1 MLGPLTNPAGAT
13 AQLLGVYDTKLTEMF
28 ADVLKNMGTKRAFV
42 VHGLDGLD
50 EVTITGETRVAELKE
65 GIVRTYNIN
74 PMDYFGRI
82 DPLETIRGG
91 DPSVN
96 AQITRDVLSGK
107 NGACRNVVLINAA
120 WRLLPEK
127 KRDNIKDGIK
137 VAADCIDSG
146 AAVKKLQ
153 ALIELSNS

>member
-1 MLGPLTNPAGAT
+1 M
-13 AQLLGVYDTKLTEMF
+13 
-28 ADVLKNMGTKRAFV
+28 
-42 VHGLDGLD
+42 
-50 EVTITGETRVAELKE
+50 AELKD

-91 DPSVN
+91 DPTVN
-96 AQITRDVLSGK
+96 AQITRNVLSGK

-120 WRLLPEK
+120 LAIVAGEK
-127 KRDNIKDGIK
+127 AQNVKDGLK

-153 ALIELSNS
+153 ALIEMSNS